1 MASPTGSGKTSLFE
15 LAILGMLKDLP
26 VVAIGDTGRLCLDH
40 QTRGQRKAIYVAPMK
55 SLVQEKAQEWKER
68 LGKTLGLTVK
78 EFTGEHWSNG
88 IEELER
94 SDIILTTPER
104 FDSITRRADSCRNS
118 DASFLSKVCLVM
130 LDEVHLLA
138 ESRGP
143 SLEAIVARLKLRQGM
158 ARPPRFMACS
168 ATFKN
173 VEDVAQWL
181 GAPPDAIFSF
191 GNEMRPV
198 PLDIKIKTYPSRGNN
213 EFLFS
218 KKLDEY
224 VYPVLTEFS
233 NNKPALCF
241 CTTKTETSR
250 LAKKLSSEYRTTSG
264 HSVFVRDAQ
273 HRSVL
278 LEASRRV
285 RDDGLKRSIRE
296 GVGYHNADLGRE
308 DKAIVE
314 ELFGQKQLR
323 IVATTSTLA
332 MGMNLPAYLVI
343 IKGVRLYRGK
353 SQYAM
358 LDYSSILQMI
368 GRAGRPQ
375 FDVRGVA
382 VIMAEPRDAQSLDNI
397 LNLSEVVESSLL
409 GCLAECLNAEIC
421 NGMVTSV
428 ESAMRWLQ
436 TTYLWTRVMKN
447 PAHYGVPYEH
457 SMNGPVTIATW
468 LQEVVLGGT
477 VKNLI
482 DRGMAATDD
491 LGIALASTTPGILMA
506 ENYVR
511 LETMSLIV
519 GLGSKATME
528 DFAWVVCSSVELC
541 ESLIVRRNEKKWL
554 NKINSSALARYTI
567 KDPAKPGARLR
578 RIQLPCQKAF
588 ALMMFDLSSECR
600 AMIKNEATRDSG
612 PNQDLS
618 RDAATVITKGVQIC
632 KCIIRYLEATKGM
645 ATALCEALVF
655 KKTLERRLWPDDRFL
670 VTQTKGIG
678 EKIASR
684 LVKNNILTLRDIL
697 RTDARQLEVITEI
710 RPPQGTVMQDN
721 ASSLCPPHLKM
732 LVALQE
738 RRTTMVANVTLTVA
752 CDAGTSTAPTS
763 TRSNDRWCKIIVFNT
778 ASNDV
783 LVNRRTRYS
792 AFAREGGM
800 QFQVDTCAQ
809 PNASSSLVI
818 RVIDESVL
826 GVDVHT
832 AVPLL
837 PSTEAES
844 RQTPR
849 MEMTRNSAVLEEKK
863 YTPEAVVTP
872 VSVPGN
878 VQPEPPAVEPV
889 PESSTKPS
897 SKPSSKPAHQKC
909 GPSPT
914 SVQAKLNFAPKKR
927 PRITEV
933 EVIELLD
940 DDDDDSGAEAV
951 LNATVDVGIAGAGEH
966 PKGRSKTYPMG
977 IPGATKRV
985 TSTSDVADF
994 NRSYSTFMEGFE
1006 IFLS

>member
-1 MASPTGSGKTSLFE
+1 MIVQVASPTGSGKTSLFE
-15 LAILGMLKDLP
+15 LAILGMLKDNP
-26 VVAIGDTGRLCLDH
+26 VIVDGNTGRLSLDH
-40 QTRGQRKAIYVAPMK
+40 RTKGQRKAIYVAPMK

-68 LGKTLGLTVK
+68 LGNTLGLIVN

-88 IEELER
+88 VEELER

-104 FDSITRRADSCRNS
+104 FDSITRRSDSCRNS
-118 DASFLSKVCLVM
+118 DESFLSKVHLVM

-138 ESRGP
+138 ENRGP
-143 SLEAIVARLKLRQGM
+143 SLEAIVARLKLSKGM
-158 ARPPRFMACS
+158 VQPPRFMACS

-181 GAPPDAIFSF
+181 GAPPEAMFSF

-198 PLDIKIKTYPSRGNN
+198 PLDIRIKTYPSRGNN
-213 EFLFS
+213 EYLFS

-233 NNKPALCF
+233 NNKPTLCF
-241 CTTKTETSR
+241 CTTKAETSR
-250 LAKKLSSEYRTTSG
+250 LAKKLSTEYRTTSG

-296 GVGYHNADLGRE
+296 GVGYHNADLSRE
-308 DKAIVE
+308 DKTIVE
-314 ELFGQKQLR
+314 ELFGQKELR

-343 IKGVRLYRGK
+343 IKGVRLYRGN

-382 VIMAEPRDAQSLDNI
+382 VIMAEPRDERSLDNI
-397 LNLSEVVESSLL
+397 LNLSEVVESNLL
-409 GCLAECLNAEIC
+409 GCLPECLNAEIC

-428 ESAMRWLQ
+428 DSAMRWLK

-447 PAHYGVPYEH
+447 PAHYGVPREH
-457 SMNGPVTIATW
+457 CSNGPVAIAAW
-468 LQEVVLGGT
+468 LQEAVLGST

-482 DRGMAATDD
+482 DRGMATTDD
-491 LGIALASTTPGILMA
+491 RGFTLASTAPGILMA

-519 GLGSKATME
+519 QLGPRAAME
-528 DFAWVVCSSVELC
+528 DFAWAVSSSVELC

-567 KDPAKPGARLR
+567 KDPAKPGAKLK

-600 AMIKNEATRDSG
+600 AVIKNEATRDSG
-612 PNQDLS
+612 PIQGLI

-632 KCIIRYLEATKGM
+632 KCIIRYFEATKGM

-655 KKTLERRLWPDDRFL
+655 KKALERRLWPDDPFL
-670 VTQTKGIG
+670 ITQTKGIG

-684 LVKNNILTLRDIL
+684 LVKHNITTLRDIL
-697 RTDARQLEVITEI
+697 RTDARRLEVIAELRT
-710 RPPQGTVMQDN
+710 PHGTVMQDN
-721 ASSLCPPHLKM
+721 VSSLCPSPLK
-732 LVALQE
+732 VFIALQE

-752 CDAGTSTAPTS
+752 RDADSSTAPT
-763 TRSNDRWCKIIVFNT
+763 RSNGRWCKIIVFNSG
-778 ASNDV
+778 SNDV
-783 LVNRRTRYS
+783 LVNRKARYS

-800 QFQVDTCAQ
+800 QFQVDTCSH
-809 PNASSSLVI
+809 PDSSSSLVVRI
-818 RVIDESVL
+818 IDESVL
-826 GVDVHT
+826 GVDIR
-832 AVPLL
+832 ADVPLL

-844 RQTPR
+844 RPTR
-849 MEMTRNSAVLEEKK
+849 EMEVSGNATALAGRK
-863 YTPEAVVTP
+863 YAPEATFTP
-872 VSVPGN
+872 ISIDPEN
-878 VQPEPPAVEPV
+878 VLVESPAADPM
-889 PESSTKPS
+889 PKTSNKL
-897 SKPSSKPAHQKC
+897 AHQRS

-914 SVQAKLNFAPKKR
+914 AVQAKLDFAPKKR

-933 EVIELLD
+933 EVIELLEEED
-940 DDDDDSGAEAV
+940 GVDAEKATSGARTAAAERRP
-951 LNATVDVGIAGAGEH
+951 H
-966 PKGRSKTYPMG
+966 PTGTRR
-977 IPGATKRV
+977 ATKRV

-994 NRSYSTFMEGFE
+994 NRSYTTFMEGFD

>member
-1 MASPTGSGKTSLFE
+1 MIIWQVASPTGSGKTSLFE
-15 LAILGMLKDLP
+15 LAILGMLKDQA
-26 VVAIGDTGRLCLDH
+26 VANVGTGRPSLDH
-40 QTRGQRKAIYVAPMK
+40 RTRGQRKAIYVAPMR

-68 LGKTLGLTVK
+68 LGRTLGLTVN

-88 IEELER
+88 VEELER

-104 FDSITRRADSCRNS
+104 FDSITRRSDSCRNS
-118 DASFLSKVCLVM
+118 NTSFLSKVHLVM

-143 SLEAIVARLKLRQGM
+143 SLEAIVARLKLSQGL
-158 ARPPRFMACS
+158 AQPPRFMACS

-181 GAPPDAIFSF
+181 GVPPEGMFSF

-213 EFLFS
+213 EYLFS

-241 CTTKTETSR
+241 CTTKAETSR
-250 LAKKLSSEYRTTSG
+250 LAKKLSSSYRTTSG
-264 HSVFVRDAQ
+264 QSVFVRDAQ
-273 HRSVL
+273 HRSLL
-278 LEASRRV
+278 LEASRRIL
-285 RDDGLKRSIRE
+285 DDGLKRSIRE
-296 GVGYHNADLGRE
+296 GVGYHNAELSRE

-314 ELFGQKQLR
+314 ELFGQKQLP

-343 IKGVRLYRGK
+343 IKGVRLYRGN

-375 FDVRGVA
+375 FDVKGVA
-382 VIMAEPRDAQSLDNI
+382 VIMAEPRDERSLDNI

-428 ESAMRWLQ
+428 DSAMRWLQ

-447 PAHYGVPYEH
+447 PSHYGVPREH
-457 SMNGPVTIATW
+457 WMNGPVAIATW
-468 LQEVVLGGT
+468 LQETVLGGT
-477 VKNLI
+477 VTNLI
-482 DRGMAATDD
+482 DRGMAITDD
-491 LGIALASTTPGILMA
+491 RGLSLASTAPGVLMA

-519 GLGSKATME
+519 QLGPKATME
-528 DFAWVVCSSVELC
+528 DFAWAVSSSVELC
-541 ESLIVRRNEKKWL
+541 ESIIVRRNEKKWL
-554 NKINSSALARYTI
+554 NKINSSSLARYTI
-567 KDPAKPGARLR
+567 KDPAKPGSKLK

-600 AMIKNEATRDSG
+600 AMIKDEATRDSG
-612 PNQDLS
+612 PVQGLI
-618 RDAATVITKGVQIC
+618 RDAATVISKGAQIC
-632 KCIIRYLEATKGM
+632 KCIIRYFEATPGM

-655 KKTLERRLWPDDRFL
+655 KKALERRLWPDDPFL

-684 LVKNNILTLRDIL
+684 LVKNNIINLRDIL
-697 RTDARQLEVITEI
+697 RTDARRLEVIAEL

-721 ASSLCPPHLKM
+721 VSSICPAPLR
-732 LVALQE
+732 VIITLQE
-738 RRTTMVANVTLTVA
+738 RRTTMVASVTLTVA
-752 CDAGTSTAPTS
+752 RDADSPTAPS
-763 TRSNDRWCKIIVFNT
+763 QSKSNDQRWCKIIVFNT
-778 ASNDV
+778 GSNDV
-783 LVNRRTRYS
+783 LVNRRARYS
-792 AFAREGGM
+792 AFGREGGM
-800 QFQVDTCAQ
+800 QFQVDTRSH
-809 PNASSSLVI
+809 PDASSSVVV

-826 GVDVHT
+826 GVDVRA
-832 AVPLL
+832 AVPML

-844 RQTPR
+844 RQTLRTESKKYGPD
-849 MEMTRNSAVLEEKK
+849 AVL
-863 YTPEAVVTP
+863 TPTP
-872 VSVPGN
+872 TIPGN
-878 VQPEPPAVEPV
+878 LQLEPPAGSMPN
-889 PESSTKPS
+889 PSNKISTKPS
-897 SKPSSKPAHQKC
+897 NTPMHQKN

-914 SVQAKLNFAPKKR
+914 AVQAKLDFAPKKR
-927 PRITEV
+927 PRITEA
-933 EVIELLD
+933 EVIDLLGD
-940 DDDDDSGAEAV
+940 DTDDAV
-951 LNATVDVGIAGAGEH
+951 NATGDACTKIADERPGTRPRPHPTGI
-966 PKGRSKTYPMG
+966 R
-977 IPGATKRV
+977 GATKRV

-994 NRSYSTFMEGFE
+994 NRSYTAFMEGFD